1 MYLTQKYKAPLPTQL
16 LYLFQIYMPF
26 LLPGYRFPESKQI
39 RERKLQRKKNE
50 DSLNK
55 HMKAAKVPTDKL
67 TMRKENQLGEFLN
80 LSNLNLFG

>member
-1 MYLTQKYKAPLPTQL
+1 MNLTQKNKALIPTQL

-55 HMKAAKVPTDKL
+55 PMKAAKMTADKL
-67 TMRKENQLGEFLN
+67 TIRKENQLGEFLN
-80 LSNLNLFG
+80 LSNPNLFG